1 MSAHEVMG
9 RGKIRAD
16 AKAGGAP
23 AAAGRREAVI
33 VNGLLVLGLVL
44 LVAPFYWVIISSLKT
59 ATELNA
65 PHATWFPHHPTFQN
79 YRDLASLLDLKQEY
93 TNSALVALLVTASNL
108 LFCSMLGYALA
119 KLPFPGRRMVFGLV
133 LATLMVPA
141 TVLLVPLYVMA
152 HQFGLVNTLLGVA
165 LPTLVTPFGVFL
177 MRQFFLKVPD
187 SLLEAGRI
195 DGAGEWRMFAR
206 IALPL
211 VAPGLATL
219 GILTFLGSWNNF
231 IWPLIVLGQQDK
243 YTLPVAVSTFANDPN
258 QAQGSNG
265 VLMAG
270 SVAVVIPVV
279 LVFIALQRYF
289 TRGVAMSGI
298 KG

>member
-1 MSAHEVMG
+1 MSAHSAVG
-9 RGKIRAD
+9 H
-16 AKAGGAP
+16 GGT
-23 AAAGRREAVI
+23 RREAVV
-33 VNGLLVLGLVL
+33 VNSLLIIGLLA
-44 LVAPFYWVIISSLKT
+44 LVAPFYWVVMSSLKT
-59 ATELNA
+59 APELNA
-65 PHATWFPHHPTFQN
+65 PHATWFPHNPTLQN
-79 YRDLASLLDLKQEY
+79 YRDLAGLLDLKQEY
-93 TNSALVALLVTASNL
+93 WNSVVVAVTVTAANL

-119 KLPFPGRRMVFGLV
+119 KLPFPGRNVVFGAV
-133 LATLMVPA
+133 LATLMVPG
-141 TVLLVPLYVMA
+141 TVLLVPLYILAQQLGV
-152 HQFGLVNTLLGVA
+152 VNTLMGVA

-177 MRQFFLKVPD
+177 MRQFFLRIPD

-195 DGAGEWRMFAR
+195 DGAGEWRMFFR

-211 VAPGLATL
+211 VGPGLATL
-219 GILTFLGSWNNF
+219 GILTFLGSWNGF
-231 IWPLIVLGQQDK
+231 LWPLIVLSQQDK

-279 LVFIALQRYF
+279 LVFIALQRHF
-289 TRGVAMSGI
+289 TRGVAMSGV

>member
-1 MSAHEVMG
+1 MSAPLRSGPSHS
-9 RGKIRAD
+9 
-16 AKAGGAP
+16 
-23 AAAGRREAVI
+23 RREAVI
-33 VNGLLVLGLVL
+33 VNTLLVLGLVTL
-44 LVAPFYWVIISSLKT
+44 MAPFYWVVISSLKT
-59 ATELNA
+59 APELNA
-65 PHATWFPHHPTFQN
+65 THATWWPHHATWQN
-79 YRDLASLLDLKQEY
+79 YRDLAGLLDLRSGY
-93 TNSALVALLVTASNL
+93 ANSAVVAVLTTASNL

-119 KLPFPGRRMVFGLV
+119 KLPFPGRNAVFGLV
-133 LATLMVPA
+133 LGT
-141 TVLLVPLYVMA
+141 LLVPGTVLIVPLYILA
-152 HQFGLVNTLLGVA
+152 HQLGVVNTLLGVA

-177 MRQFFLKVPD
+177 MRQFFLKIPD

-195 DGAGEWRMFAR
+195 DGAGEWRMFFR
-206 IALPL
+206 ISLPL
-211 VAPGLATL
+211 VGPGVATL
-219 GILTFLGSWNNF
+219 GIITFLGSWNGF
-231 IWPLIVLGQQDK
+231 LWPLIVLNQQDK